1 MKSCDMRKHS
11 DWLRLILGSQSGHI
25 FYSTI
30 FFNSNGRTWV
40 KMYRQMFLKDV
51 EIAKKVH
58 IVGLNDENIKQS
70 IYFFGTDKCQN
81 RQTNT

>member
-1 MKSCDMRKHS
+1 MRKHS

-30 FFNSNGRTWV
+30 FFTLNVPTQV
-40 KMYRQMFLKDV
+40 KLYRQMTLKDV

-58 IVGLNDENIKQS
+58 ILAPTDENIKLV
-70 IYFFGTDKCQN
+70 IYLKSTKIG
-81 RQTNT
+81 R